1 MVIRANRNLWVL
13 CHLNIL
19 GDSPASLVDVYDNQI
34 RSILEFGVPVWHG
47 GITESEKADIE
58 RGQKYA

>member
-1 MVIRANRNLWVL
+1 MVIRANRKLWVF

-19 GDSPASLVDVYDNQI
+19 GASPRSLVDVYEKQI
-34 RSILEFGVPVWHG
+34 RSIPEFEVPVWHG